1 MKCLIT
7 GGAGF
12 IGSNLAETLL
22 AEGNEVVILDDFSMG
37 KMQNIAGVKKKTT
50 LIKGDLRDEKA
61 VFRAAKGCDV
71 IFNEAAASSSPMF
84 MKELRKSVAINTDG
98 FINILHAAMKN
109 GSKVVYASTSSIYA
123 NNKGSLKEEM
133 QVTPP
138 NFYSVTKLVNE
149 HLAYVFSREYGLKTV
164 GFRYMSVYGPHE
176 AGKGIYANMATQF
189 LWEMLKG
196 KPPVIYGDGKQ
207 TRDFVYVSDVVRANI
222 QAMNMNVSG
231 EVINVGTG
239 KDMSL
244 NDLIKKLNAVLGT
257 NIQPEYVENKV
268 KTYIRTQKA
277 EIKKARKFLDWEPKI
292 SLDEGIKRLAE
303 HYKNGGI

>member
-1 MKCLIT
+1 MKCLVT

-12 IGSNLAETLL
+12 IGSNLAEALL
-22 AEGNEVVILDDFSMG
+22 AEGNEVVVLDDFSMG
-37 KMQNIAGVKKKTT
+37 KMQNITGIKKKIT
-50 LIKGDLRDEKA
+50 LIKGDIRDEKT
-61 VFRAAKGCDV
+61 VFRAANGCGV

-149 HLAYVFSREYGLKTV
+149 HLAYVFSREYGLQTI

-189 LWEMLKG
+189 LWEMLKE
-196 KPPVIYGDGKQ
+196 KQPVIYGDGKQ
-207 TRDFVYVSDVVRANI
+207 TRDFVYVADVVRANI
-222 QAMNMNVSG
+222 QAMNMNISG

-239 KDMSL
+239 RDTSL
-244 NDLIKKLNAVLGT
+244 NDLVKKINAALGT
-257 NIQPEYVENKV
+257 SIQPEYVENKI
-268 KTYIRTQKA
+268 KMYIRTQKA
-277 EIKKARKFLDWEPKI
+277 EINKARKLLDWEPKI
-292 SLDEGIKRLAE
+292 SLDEGIKCTAE

>member
-1 MKCLIT
+1 MKCLVT

-37 KMQNIAGVKKKTT
+37 KMHNISGIKNKIT
-50 LIKGDLRDEKA
+50 LIKGDLRDEKS

-98 FINILHAAMKN
+98 FINILHAAIKYN
-109 GSKVVYASTSSIYA
+109 SKLVYASTSSVYA
-123 NNKGSLKEEM
+123 NNKGSLKEDM

-149 HLAYVFSREYGLKTV
+149 HLAYLFSREYGLQTI

-176 AGKGIYANMATQF
+176 NGKGIYANMATQF
-189 LWEMLKG
+189 LWEMLNG
-196 KPPVIYGDGKQ
+196 KAPIIFGDGRQ
-207 TRDFVYVSDVVRANI
+207 TRDFVYVADVVRANI
-222 QAMNMNVSG
+222 QAANSKVGG
-231 EVINVGTG
+231 EVVNIGTG
-239 KDMSL
+239 SATSL
-244 NDLIKKLNAVLGT
+244 NELVRKINTVLGT
-257 NIQPEYVENKV
+257 NMQPQYAENNV
-268 KTYIRTQKA
+268 KMYIYTQKA
-277 EIKKARKFLDWEPKI
+277 EIKKAQKLLNWEPKVG
-292 SLDEGIKRLAE
+292 LDEGLKRIAE
-303 HYKNGGI
+303 HYKNGGA